1 MLVSRFGG
9 HTHFLTSHHHLLH
22 YGMPCFLKHLIVLSS
37 GTDAHPMLCHLCTS
51 CGNKTQPAIKMVP
64 PILSMLKIKKP
75 YPAQI
80 PQKPE
85 GVSPFGKAAFRF
97 CLWQV
102 DNSAMPPTPE
112 EGSP

>member
-1 MLVSRFGG
+1 M
-9 HTHFLTSHHHLLH
+9 
-22 YGMPCFLKHLIVLSS
+22 GMQVLSS

-112 EGSP
+112 EGSS